1 MGDVKVFV
9 VALPG
14 SGKSTTLSKL
24 SEMMPEVKVV
34 NFGDLMYE
42 EARHTYG
49 INHRDDM
56 RRILNIIHYRELQV
70 RAAKRIADMNGI
82 VVIDTHSIV
91 KTPWGFYPGLPSEVV
106 RIVKPDAVIHLEYR
120 PEDILKRRMKDAA
133 ERKRGDEDTVEIEKD
148 QRISRQ
154 FAIAAANEAMS
165 YLLILSYEYE
175 QQYPYQHAEEAAKD
189 IANIIRTL
197 SEKKNSTQH
206 H

>member
-1 MGDVKVFV
+1 MFV

-14 SGKSTTLSKL
+14 SGKSTTLNKL
-24 SEMMPEVKVV
+24 SEIMPEVKVV

-42 EARHTYG
+42 EARETYG

-56 RRILNIIHYRELQV
+56 RRMLNIIHYRDLQV
-70 RAAKRIADMNGI
+70 RAARRIAEMSGI
-82 VVIDTHSIV
+82 VVVDTHSIV

-133 ERKRGDEDTVEIEKD
+133 ERKRGEESVEEIEKD

-154 FAIAAANEAMS
+154 FAVAAANEAMA
-165 YLLILSYEYE
+165 YLLILSYDYE
-175 QQYPYQHAEEAAKD
+175 QQYPYQHAEEAAKE
-189 IANIIRTL
+189 IANVIKTL
-197 SEKKNSTQH
+197 SEKKNGR
-206 H
+206 